1 MIRQIIRLVVFL
13 LLPFSLYAENNEY
26 LKQLEHIY
34 VSIQNKSLQS
44 LPDQP
49 IHIQSSVNKE
59 RLHADVYAVKTI
71 AFEQLVKKINRPEQ
85 WCRFITLHLN
95 IKACVYRHE
104 PENSLSFYA
113 GRKFYEPAENAFELS
128 YRFAVKTTTENYF
141 ELLLS
146 ADEGP
151 FSTSDYQIKLEALKA
166 GDDVLLHMSLS
177 YNSSFTSRLGTSVYL
192 STIGADK
199 VGFSQQKTDEGTLEY
214 IQGVEGIIERNVMRY
229 FLALS
234 VYLEN
239 GERQHMV
246 KNWFAATEKYARQLH
261 EVEEVDYLQA
271 KQREYQQQ
279 EEMQQRLN
287 MKLPVLKLVEDE

>member
-1 MIRQIIRLVVFL
+1 MLKHLTGL
-13 LLPFSLYAENNEY
+13 LICLLIPFSLYAENSQHI
-26 LKQLEHIY
+26 KQLEQFYH
-34 VSIQNKSLQS
+34 SIQNQRISL
-44 LPDQP
+44 LPGQP
-49 IHIQSSVNKE
+49 IHIQSSVNDD

-71 AFEQLVKKINRPEQ
+71 AFDQLVKKINQPEQ

-95 IKACVYRHE
+95 IKACVYQLE
-104 PENSLSFYA
+104 PEAALSFYA

-128 YRFAVKTTTENYF
+128 YRFAVKALTENYF

-151 FSTSDYQIKLEALKA
+151 IATSDYQIKLEVLKT

-177 YNSSFTSRLGTSVYL
+177 YLSSFTSRLGTRVYL

-199 VGFSQQKTDEGTLEY
+199 VGFSQQKSVDGELEY

-239 GERQHMV
+239 GDQQKMV
-246 KNWFAATEKYARQLH
+246 KNWFNATEVYARQLH
-261 EVEEVDYLQA
+261 EVERQDYLQA
-271 KQREYQQQ
+271 KEQEYQQQ
-279 EEMQQRLN
+279 AEMQQRVN
-287 MKLPVLKLVEDE
+287 KKLPALKSTDNE

>member
-1 MIRQIIRLVVFL
+1 MLRQITQLVVFL
-13 LLPFSLYAENNEY
+13 LLPFSLLAENNDDI
-26 LKQLEHIY
+26 KQLEQIY
-34 VSIQNKSLQS
+34 ASIQNKSLQL

-49 IHIQSSVNKE
+49 IYIQSSVNKD

-71 AFEQLVKKINRPEQ
+71 AYEQLVKKINKPEQ

-95 IKACVYRHE
+95 IKACVYRLE
-104 PENSLSFYA
+104 PEAVLSFYA

-128 YRFAVKTTTENYF
+128 YRFTVKTTTENYF

-151 FSTSDYQIKLEALKA
+151 FSTSDYQIKLEVLKT
-166 GDDVLLHMSLS
+166 GDDVLLYMSLS
-177 YNSSFTSRLGTSVYL
+177 YLSSFTSRLGTSVYL
-192 STIGADK
+192 STVGSDK
-199 VGFSQQKTDEGTLEY
+199 VGFSKHKTDEGDIEY

-239 GERQHMV
+239 GNKQQMLER
-246 KNWFAATEKYARQLH
+246 WFDATEQYARQLN
-261 EVEEVDYLQA
+261 EVEKEDYLQA
-271 KQREYQQQ
+271 KQQEYQQQ
-279 EEMQQRLN
+279 AEMQQRVN
-287 MKLPVLKLVEDE
+287 QTLPALKSVDDE